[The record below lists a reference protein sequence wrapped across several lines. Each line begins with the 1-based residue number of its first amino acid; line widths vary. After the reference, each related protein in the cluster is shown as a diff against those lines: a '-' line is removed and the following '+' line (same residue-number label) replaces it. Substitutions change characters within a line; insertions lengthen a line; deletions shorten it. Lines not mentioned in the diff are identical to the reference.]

1 MRHLMR
7 YDNAPFIEQ
16 EPTPGI
22 DSVPL
27 TVELLTVDADRYVNL
42 VVTRE
47 GRVFHH
53 CLTAETAQRLAKELN
68 AIYGEEPITFEE
80 AVSEYEDELTEWEP
94 VDTASTVERLP
105 VEGGFLYRDHLTAT
119 TTFVRAD

>member
-1 MRHLMR
+1 MRSFMR
-7 YDNAPFIEQ
+7 YDNAPLIEQ

-22 DSVPL
+22 DTRPL

-42 VVTRE
+42 IVSRD
-47 GRVFHH
+47 GRLFNH
-53 CLTAETAQRLAKELN
+53 CLTAETAKRLAKELN
-68 AIYGEEPITFEE
+68 AIYGEEPITFEQ

-94 VDTASTVERLP
+94 VDTDSTVERLP